1 MERNYEELANLFCA
15 SIKKLASNE
24 DAINN
29 MESYLSYHF
38 DSWMKKWA
46 HDPEGI
52 TGELE
57 NFAKM
62 YD

>member
-1 MERNYEELANLFCA
+1 MERNYEELAHLFCKA
-15 SIKKLASNE
+15 IKKLARNK

-46 HDPEGI
+46 YDPDSI